1 MRTLLLLALGLC
13 LATTVAGQDPL
24 FTQVFA
30 SPLAVSPAFAGS
42 ADQFRAA
49 LTVRAQWVGL
59 YGNYR
64 TAAVAVDG
72 PLGYRP
78 RGRLSWGAQVVADQA
93 GQSPLTRLYAV
104 GMAAYEAPLT
114 RSLRLRGGLGLGVLQ
129 STFDYQRLF
138 FPDQANG
145 GPTAD
150 PLVRGGQ
157 TALAPTVQ
165 AGVLLFTPRW
175 FVSLSG
181 QHLNR
186 PALSFG
192 AWRLDTPLL
201 WQAYGGLNLPL
212 GATNATRERYQ
223 LRPAL
228 LYRHQ
233 GAARQLDAAVQLVL
247 PQLTVGAWYRGLV
260 ASGTTSALALQLGLE
275 RGRLAVGYA
284 YEFDLTALGATRTL
298 GAHELVIAIRGARQ
312 RRSRPHDIPC
322 PKF

>member
-1 MRTLLLLALGLC
+1 MRAVLLLCVCLC
-13 LATTVAGQDPL
+13 LATAARGQDPL

-30 SPLAVSPAFAGS
+30 APLTVSPAFAGS

-49 LTVRAQWVGL
+49 LLVRAQWVGL

-64 TAAVAVDG
+64 TAAVALDG
-72 PLGYRP
+72 PLSFRP
-78 RGRLSWGAQVVADQA
+78 RGRLSWGALVVADQA

-104 GMAAYEAPLT
+104 GSLAYEAPLSST
-114 RSLRLRGGLGLGVLQ
+114 LRLRGGLGLGVLQ

-157 TALAPTVQ
+157 TALAPTAQ
-165 AGVLLFTPRW
+165 AGVLLFTRRW

-192 AWRLDTPLL
+192 AWRLDTPML

-247 PQLTVGAWYRGLV
+247 PQVTFGAWYRGLI
-260 ASGTTSALALQLGLE
+260 ASGTNSALALQVGFE

-284 YEFDLTALGATRTL
+284 YEFDLTTLGAARTF
-298 GAHELVIAIRGARQ
+298 GAHELVVAIRGSRQ